1 MALLAAALSWPV
13 DCADCWEEKPFHA
26 GLAWPASRE
35 REVCGEPL
43 VPGEGDPWGRSARQP
58 SVAPDSAA
66 PPLAPMAGGGYL
78 SGSIIAAET

>member
-1 MALLAAALSWPV
+1 M

-35 REVCGEPL
+35 RELCGEPL
-43 VPGEGDPWGRSARQP
+43 VPGEGDPWGRSAQQP

-66 PPLAPMAGGGYL
+66 PPSPRWRGGYL